1 MRLLCFKYKKN
12 LEMFPKASDRCFII
26 IIIFFPSVSKLDCFG
41 SCFKGLN
48 NKRLQLLFP
57 SSTEN
62 INPFLDIV
70 SIF

>member
-1 MRLLCFKYKKN
+1 
-12 LEMFPKASDRCFII
+12 MFPKTIDRCFII
-26 IIIFFPSVSKLDCFG
+26 ILFIGLQASLFWELFQ
-41 SCFKGLN
+41 GLN

-62 INPFLDIV
+62 INLFLDIV